1 MRRLF
6 PLAILLGCFGST
18 SLPSR
23 AGDQKDDPL
32 VVVNPAGK
40 EVKFSRWSLATGTRR
55 LPWLADD
62 KAKAG
67 PEFLEFREEKSTTYK
82 DGVLTLVPVASLKKL
97 DYDNAK
103 QTVTLTVA
111 LADGKDQVLTGTTKF
126 VGINKLV
133 LEGDADLGD
142 LGAAT
147 VKFKGGDAKQGVQ
160 GIRFPRAKAVDA
172 VTGETTTIVLDD
184 KEKSK
189 HTVAGLSPLY
199 LVDGVYTL
207 QPHLM
212 FKKTV
217 KIDFAKIA
225 SLRHLPSEDKKATS
239 YDFEV
244 VLNDGAKHNL
254 TLLTK
259 AEGEKKGKAGP
270 ALVGLVGR
278 VPAGYQL
285 FPAHTIAELRAGEKK
300 SP

>member
-1 MRRLF
+1 MRRLL
-6 PLAILLGCFGST
+6 PLAIVVVCLGHV

-23 AGDQKDDPL
+23 AGDKKDEPL
-32 VVVNPAGK
+32 VVVNPEGK
-40 EVKFSRWSLATGTRR
+40 EVKFSRWNLSLGTRR
-55 LPWLADD
+55 LPWLGEG
-62 KAKAG
+62 KAKAKTG
-67 PEFLEFREEKSTTYK
+67 PEFLEFRAEKSTTYK
-82 DGVLTLVPVASLKKL
+82 DGVLTLVPLASVKKL

-111 LADGKDQVLTGTTKF
+111 HADGKDETLTGTTRF

-147 VKFKGGDAKQGVQ
+147 IKFKGGDAKQGVQ
-160 GIRFPRAKAVDA
+160 SIRFPSPKAVDA
-172 VTGETTTIVLDD
+172 VTGETAAIVLDD

-189 HTVAGLSPLY
+189 HVVAGLAPLY
-199 LVDGVYTL
+199 LVDGVYAL
-207 QPHLM
+207 QPHLL

-225 SLRHLPSEDKKATS
+225 SLLHVPSEDKKATS
-239 YDFEV
+239 YDYEV
-244 VLNDGAKHNL
+244 VLSDGTKHNL

-259 AEGEKKGKAGP
+259 GEGKGGP
-270 ALVGLVGR
+270 VLVGLVGR

-285 FPAHTIAELRAGEKK
+285 FPPHTIAELRTGEKK